1 MRHVILYT
9 QFDTMY
15 ALVDCNNFYCSCE
28 RVFNPKLEGRPV
40 IVLSNNDGCAIS
52 RSDEAKALGI
62 AMAAPAFI
70 MSKLLDQHKVAVF
83 SSNYTLYG
91 DMSRRVMDS
100 LGSFAPKMELYSI
113 DEAFLDLGEMRKT
126 DLRQLG
132 SDIRKTIK
140 KNLGMP
146 VSVGIASTKTLA
158 KMANRHAKKH
168 YRQAPVFWAAN
179 PELVREM
186 LSATAVEDI
195 WGIGHQYALF
205 LSRAGFKTAA
215 DFVQAPDEWVRKNLS
230 VVGHRLLFE
239 LRGIPSIA
247 WEAEK
252 PIRQNIC
259 TSRSFG
265 NRISDKNRIAEAM
278 ANYAASC
285 AAKLRADKTCCRSL
299 QVFIQTNPHKTDE
312 AQYLRSVDI
321 DLDRASNHS
330 GEIIKAALRGL
341 DLIFKPGFL
350 YMKCGVTVTDLV
362 PESAV
367 QGSFFDS
374 ADRERNG
381 HVMRTI
387 DQINQSLGK
396 EIVRTAVQG
405 FERPYRLKTGYL
417 SSRYTTRMSEVLR
430 IRN

>member
-1 MRHVILYT
+1 
-9 QFDTMY
+9 MY

-62 AMAAPAFI
+62 GMAAPAFI
-70 MSKLLDQHKVAVF
+70 MSKLIDQHCVAVF

-91 DMSRRVMDS
+91 DMSRRIMES
-100 LGSFAPKMELYSI
+100 LSLFAPKIEMYSI
-113 DEAFLDLGEMRKT
+113 DEAFLDLSGLSKT
-126 DLRQLG
+126 DIRHLG
-132 SDIRKTIK
+132 SDIRKTIR
-140 KNLGMP
+140 KNIGIP
-146 VSVGIASTKTLA
+146 VSVGISSTKTLA

-179 PELVREM
+179 PALVREM
-186 LSATAVEDI
+186 LAATPVEDI
-195 WGIGHQYALF
+195 WGIGHQYALL
-205 LSRAGFKTAA
+205 LSRCGFKTAA
-215 DFVQAPDEWVRKNLS
+215 EFLDAPEEWIRKNLS

-239 LRGIPSIA
+239 LRGIPSIG
-247 WEAEK
+247 WEMEK
-252 PIRQNIC
+252 PVRQNIC

-265 NRISDKNRIAEAM
+265 QRIADKGRIAEAM

-285 AAKLRADKTCCRSL
+285 AGKLRADKTCCRRL
-299 QVFIQTNPHKTDE
+299 QVFIQTNPHKTHE
-312 AQYLRSVDI
+312 TQYLRSIEI

-350 YMKCGVTVTDLV
+350 YMKCGVTAMNLV

-367 QGSFFDS
+367 QGSFFDGT
-374 ADRERNG
+374 DRRKKQDL
-381 HVMRTI
+381 MRTI
-387 DQINQSLGK
+387 DQINRSIGK
-396 EIVRTAVQG
+396 EALRAAAQG
-405 FERPYRLKTGYL
+405 FDRPYRLKTDYL
-417 SSRYTTRMSEVLR
+417 SRRYTTRMSEILT
-430 IRN
+430 IKN

>member
-1 MRHVILYT
+1 VIIYT
-9 QFDTMY
+9 QFEIMY

-28 RVFNPKLEGRPV
+28 RVFNPKLEGRPM

-52 RSDEAKALGI
+52 RSEEAKALGI

-70 MSKLLDQHKVAVF
+70 MNKLLDQHQVAVY

-91 DMSRRVMDS
+91 DMSSRIMDS
-100 LGSFAPKMELYSI
+100 LSFFAPKMELYSI
-113 DEAFLDLGEMRKT
+113 DEAFLDLGEMKKT

-132 SDIRKTIK
+132 IEIRKTIK
-140 KNLGMP
+140 KNLGIP
-146 VSVGIASTKTLA
+146 VSVGIGSTKTLA

-168 YRQAPVFWAAN
+168 CKEASVFWAAN
-179 PELVREM
+179 PALLRDM
-186 LSATAVEDI
+186 LSATPVEEI

-205 LSRAGFKTAA
+205 LSRSGFKTAA
-215 DFVQAPDEWVRKNLS
+215 DFLQAPEDWVRRNLS

-252 PIRQNIC
+252 PVRKNIC

-265 NRISDKNRIAEAM
+265 KRIAEKNKMAEAM

-285 AAKLRADKTCCRSL
+285 AAKLRAEKTCCRSL

-312 AQYLRSVDI
+312 AQYLRSIEI
-321 DLDRASNHS
+321 DLDRASNHT

-350 YMKCGVTVTDLV
+350 YMKCGVTVMDLV
-362 PESAV
+362 PESSV
-367 QGSFFDS
+367 QGSFFDV
-374 ADRERNG
+374 AERQRNG
-381 HVMRTI
+381 HVMRTV
-387 DQINQSLGK
+387 DQINRSLGK
-396 EIVRTAVQG
+396 EIIRTATQG
-405 FERPYRLKTGYL
+405 FARPYRLKTDYL
-417 SSRYTTRMSEVLR
+417 STRYTTRMSEILR
-430 IRN
+430 IKN